1 MRKDYKITKD
11 ILIELISNIPEED
24 LEDILKQ
31 ARAKRKVKLVDPSR
45 FDPLIGLFK
54 LGGDALKDTEI
65 YYE

>member
-1 MRKDYKITKD
+1 VEKDYKITRD
-11 ILIELISNIPEED
+11 ILIEIISNIPEED

-31 ARAKRKVKLVDPSR
+31 ARAKRKIRLVNPSR